1 MSLKWLVLL
10 IVSLSLSCVAQP
22 LRVSLLLTPKQRD
35 SFHFVFEA
43 FTQETGI
50 HIQTI
55 IRSDED
61 YKSEIDKWLKGG
73 ENSPDVLH
81 WQASERLFQF
91 SRKGLIR
98 PINHLWQELKLADSF
113 AHLQSGVSEEGQV
126 YALPFAY
133 YHWGI
138 FYRKSLIDKHGG
150 PQRFWED
157 FVRQCEQLKQAGIT
171 PIGIGTK
178 NYWPAAAWFDHLNL
192 RINDLSFHQQLLRG
206 EVSFYDP
213 RLTPVY
219 EQWAS
224 LIKLGFF
231 NADHHDYAW
240 DEVLPI
246 FYRERIAFLLLGNFV
261 ATKWPAKLED
271 DIGFM
276 PFPVLYDL
284 PTYEVAPTDVFMIAQ
299 HTKKVYQAE
308 EFIKYMARAEVQAQI
323 AEGLGYIPASTA
335 SEVSSDS
342 LVSEGAS
349 MLKESIGVSQY
360 FDRDTIPAFEQI
372 AVKAFTRFLDD
383 ADIPRLKRDLE
394 QARQFAFKLSASLPK
409 AKL

>member
-409 AKL
+409 SKP